1 MHFND
6 QDPLIQSF
14 RRLTGAPPTSVTP
27 LVQHASERRIF
38 RLELQSKSYIGVIN
52 PNRRENDT
60 FVAFANYFK
69 SKGLPVPEIYHYEPD
84 SNLYLEEDLGTETLF
99 DYLAAQRT
107 NAHGDPF
114 PEAARNLYRKS
125 LELLPRFQIESATNF
140 DFSQCYPERD
150 LLPGTFAGDCA
161 AFSTQLVSRL
171 IPDFQVAELAG
182 DFAKLIEFLERADS
196 NYFVYRDFQSRN
208 IMHFNGSPYF
218 IDFQSGRRGPLQYDV
233 VSLLF
238 QSSTKIPE
246 TDRDHLLQHYIEA
259 ASLYAAINPEQ
270 FHLFFSGFI
279 IARMLQVLG
288 VYGKLGLGAGKSYF
302 ANSIPAAVATLSTEL
317 NRSSFPLQLD
327 ALRRCVAQLASL
339 QLKSTL

>member
-1 MHFND
+1 
-6 QDPLIQSF
+6 
-14 RRLTGAPPTSVTP
+14 
-27 LVQHASERRIF
+27 
-38 RLELQSKSYIGVIN
+38 
-52 PNRRENDT
+52 
-60 FVAFANYFK
+60 
-69 SKGLPVPEIYHYEPD
+69 
-84 SNLYLEEDLGTETLF
+84 
-99 DYLAAQRT
+99 
-107 NAHGDPF
+107 
-114 PEAARNLYRKS
+114 
-125 LELLPRFQIESATNF
+125 
-140 DFSQCYPERD
+140 
-150 LLPGTFAGDCA
+150 
-161 AFSTQLVSRL
+161 VSRL